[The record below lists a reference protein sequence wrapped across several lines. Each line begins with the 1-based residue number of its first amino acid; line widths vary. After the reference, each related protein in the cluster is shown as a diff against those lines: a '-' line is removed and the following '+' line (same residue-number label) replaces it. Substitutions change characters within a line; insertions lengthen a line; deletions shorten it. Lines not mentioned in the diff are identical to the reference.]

1 MIILKIS
8 NHLTP
13 KGAYDSKYLAT
24 QICYALILQELL
36 QIMPQLES
44 TNYNFSLTKN
54 LNVCAETILS
64 NQEGT
69 FFMNVQDI
77 MGIGTQEEIH
87 LVISSC
93 S

>member
-1 MIILKIS
+1 MLM
-8 NHLTP
+8 
-13 KGAYDSKYLAT
+13 
-24 QICYALILQELL
+24 LQEPL
-36 QIMPQLES
+36 QIMPQLEN
-44 TNYNFSLTKN
+44 TNYDFSLTKN
-54 LNVCAETILS
+54 LSVHVETILL